1 MMYSTDSLA
10 MLMLCSRLG
19 LTTDADLKALT
30 LSEWNV
36 LAEKISISSLKRPGA
51 MLGLP
56 ADELVKEL
64 IISPEQAETIADL
77 LDRSGTIAI
86 ELERLESLG
95 INVLTRADEAY
106 PTRYKER
113 LGKFAPPILFYSG
126 EKALLG
132 QSGIA
137 IVGSRDVDSTGKMCA
152 EMIGN
157 ACGLSGKVLYSGGAK
172 GVDTLSM
179 NACLLA
185 RGCAVGVMANNMDRA
200 IRDPEY
206 RSAIQR
212 GDFCIITPYLPSAPF
227 NVGAAMGRNK
237 LIYSL
242 ADLAIVVASSAHK
255 GGTWNGAIENLKK
268 EWVPLFV
275 VEYDEMPE
283 GNKLLLEQGGIKL
296 PESKFADY
304 SVFIDYL
311 DKIGRKRH
319 PTIIQPGLF

>member
-1 MMYSTDSLA
+1 MYTTDSLA

-19 LTTDADLKALT
+19 LITDAEPKALT
-30 LSEWNV
+30 LSAWNV
-36 LAEKISISSLKRPGA
+36 LAEKISTSSLKRPGA
-51 MLGLP
+51 LLGLP
-56 ADELVKEL
+56 VDELVNEL
-64 IISPEQAETIADL
+64 MISTDQAETIAAL

-95 INVLTRADEAY
+95 INVLTRADEDY
-106 PTRYKER
+106 PKRYKER
-113 LGKFAPPILFYSG
+113 LGKSAQPILFYSG

-152 EMIGN
+152 ELIGN
-157 ACGLSGKVLYSGGAK
+157 ACSHSGKVLYSGGAK

-179 NACLLA
+179 NACLSA
-185 RGCAVGVMANNMDRA
+185 RGCSVGIMANNMDRV
-200 IRDPEY
+200 IRNPDY

-212 GDFCIITPYLPSAPF
+212 GDLCIITPYLPSAPF

-275 VEYDEMPE
+275 VEYEDMPE
-283 GNKLLLEQGGIKL
+283 GNKLLIEQGGIRL
-296 PESKFADY
+296 PESNFAD
-304 SVFIDYL
+304 SADFIDYL
-311 DKIGRKRH
+311 DECVSKREPKI
-319 PTIIQPGLF
+319 TQPGLF